1 MSLQFFRQMPMSH
14 KGAVLSAALIML
26 PVAGCSSQP
35 GYAVQQPAMQQNVIQ
50 QQQYGTVRSIQLMN
64 SSSRGFGGGAIL
76 GAVLGGV
83 VGNQFG
89 SGSGRKVATGAG
101 LIGGALAGNE
111 IEKRNQTGN
120 QIYRVTVQMHNGL
133 TQQFDYQQIGNLQV
147 GDQVR
152 VEGQQIFL

>member
-1 MSLQFFRQMPMSH
+1 MNNFTKITVAIMTVLTL
-14 KGAVLSAALIML
+14 GACASNR
-26 PVAGCSSQP
+26 
-35 GYAVQQPAMQQNVIQ
+35 GYQQPQYQNTNYTNQQGVR
-50 QQQYGTVRSIQLMN
+50 YGTVQNITVSN
-64 SSSRGFGGGAIL
+64 SGGSQTSGGGAIL

-111 IEKRNQTGN
+111 IEKRNKISN

>member
-1 MSLQFFRQMPMSH
+1 MSLQFFRQMPVSQRVT
-14 KGAVLSAALIML
+14 VLSATLLLL
-26 PVAGCSSQP
+26 PVSGCSSQP
-35 GYAVQQPAMQQNVIQ
+35 GYRVQQPAIQQNVMQ

-64 SSSRGFGGGAIL
+64 SSATGFGGGAIL

-111 IEKRNQTGN
+111 IEKRNKTSN